1 MVGKDGGRR
10 GRELLAGVGLQSA
23 VNCLLGGWC
32 DIKLVAH
39 LAASELTMSA
49 GQRVSCADA
58 LMWSLSDLG
67 NHNSALNCT
76 S

>member
-1 MVGKDGGRR
+1 MWLVRKEGLDGV
-10 GRELLAGVGLQSA
+10 ALQSA

-39 LAASELTMSA
+39 VAASETTMRA
-49 GQRVSCADA
+49 GQRVSCAEA

-67 NHNSALNCT
+67 NHNSAINYT